1 MEILQSIVTSSLARV
16 WLKAPIMSTVI
27 QGIAA
32 ADPLRDV
39 VVPKLEAV
47 LRRGR
52 VRATASVVTF
62 SDINGPKGGVD
73 IQCAVTVETPGRPA
87 RHASALA
94 ADARL
99 ALDGALEALEREL
112 RKDQGKRRDL
122 ARRPKKYFVA
132 DLGTRPD
139 GEAALPPVRRR
150 RRRSA

>member
-1 MEILQSIVTSSLARV
+1 
-16 WLKAPIMSTVI
+16 MSTVI

-32 ADPLRDV
+32 SDPLHDV
-39 VVPKLEAV
+39 ADRKLEAA

-52 VRATASVVTF
+52 VRATSSVVTF
-62 SDINGPKGGVD
+62 TDINGPKGGVD
-73 IQCAVTVETPGRPA
+73 IRCAVTVEAPGRPA

-112 RKDQGKRRDL
+112 AKDQDKRRTL
-122 ARRPKKYFVA
+122 SRRPKKYFVA
-132 DLGTRPD
+132 GEALRAD
-139 GEAALPPVRRR
+139 GEATLPPVRRR